1 MSRGPCSDCWTSL
14 IHAYSLILR
23 GMQAKPGLLNTQ
35 IIGQNVLETTFLQH
49 TTRNQT
55 WYLLSG
61 CNTKLYMHTLSIY
74 LSVLF
79 TIMLK
84 TSAWELLLFQQ
95 FNDLCFEFLSA
106 ACFVFYGITSAAI
119 SLIVDGRRLYQDTHV
134 HWYQSYSYYLKNEKR
149 LKIETYTYN
158 WYWLHFPV
166 SRVWMNKFICV
177 WQMHIKWWAEGCSFT
192 YGSEKSTW
200 QSI

>member
-1 MSRGPCSDCWTSL
+1 MAKTYWRLHSFSIQPETKLDTYWAVAIPNFTC
-14 IHAYSLILR
+14 ILYLFICR
-23 GMQAKPGLLNTQ
+23 CYLQSCLKP
-35 IIGQNVLETTFLQH
+35 VLENYFYFSSLMISVSSFCHQH
-49 TTRNQT
+49 
-55 WYLLSG
+55 
-61 CNTKLYMHTLSIY
+61 
-74 LSVLF
+74 VLF
-79 TIMLK
+79 
-84 TSAWELLLFQQ
+84 
-95 FNDLCFEFLSA
+95 
-106 ACFVFYGITSAAI
+106 SAAI

>member
-61 CNTKLYMHTLSIY
+61 CNTKLYMHTLFSCRCYLQSCLKPVLENYFYFSI
-74 LSVLF
+74 LMISVSSF
-79 TIMLK
+79 C
-84 TSAWELLLFQQ
+84 Q
-95 FNDLCFEFLSA
+95 LC
-106 ACFVFYGITSAAI
+106 GITSAAI
-119 SLIVDGRRLYQDTHV
+119 SFIVDGRRLYQDTHV

>member
-95 FNDLCFEFLSA
+95 FNDWVSVSSMFCFLWNYISSYFFNCRWASPLSRY
-106 ACFVFYGITSAAI
+106 ACTLI
-119 SLIVDGRRLYQDTHV
+119 SIIFML
-134 HWYQSYSYYLKNEKR
+134 LKKW
-149 LKIETYTYN
+149 KTIEN
-158 WYWLHFPV
+158 WNIY
-166 SRVWMNKFICV
+166 I
-177 WQMHIKWWAEGCSFT
+177 
-192 YGSEKSTW
+192 
-200 QSI
+200 